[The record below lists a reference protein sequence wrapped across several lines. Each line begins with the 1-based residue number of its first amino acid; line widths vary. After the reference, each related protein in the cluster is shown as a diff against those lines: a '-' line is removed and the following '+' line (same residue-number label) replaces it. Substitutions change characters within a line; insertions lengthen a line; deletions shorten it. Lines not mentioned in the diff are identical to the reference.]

1 MQDGLAEAILYNMYD
16 LNSGDLFTDKDVEE
30 AIEIFLKKKPEKMH
44 KKCLQNIIRYLRE
57 KNQVLKAENDRL
69 RRQIDILMGHDPT

>member
-16 LNSGDLFTDKDVEE
+16 PNSGDLFTDKDVEE
-30 AIEIFLKKKPEKMH
+30 AIEVFLKKKPDKMH

-69 RRQIDILMGHDPT
+69 RRQIDTLMEHDPT